1 MEKLLPAD
9 LKAIALSAW
18 LFFSERGFACDLI
31 HEEDATHVE
40 LRIVYEGSRNL
51 PRCPV
56 LEQSPSSC
64 EITRVGYSDMVCR
77 YYIPGLFE

>member
-1 MEKLLPAD
+1 MDKLLPAD

-40 LRIVYEGSRNL
+40 LRICYEDTRDL
-51 PRCPV
+51 PRCPI
-56 LEQSPSSC
+56 LEQSHFSC

-77 YYIPGLFE
+77 YYLPDLFI

>member
-1 MEKLLPAD
+1 MTKFLPAD

-40 LRIVYEGSRNL
+40 LRIVYEDSKTL
-51 PRCPV
+51 PRYPV
-56 LEQSPSSC
+56 LEQSPFSC

>member
-1 MEKLLPAD
+1 MNKLLPAD

-31 HEEDATHVE
+31 HEEDATHAE
-40 LRIVYEGSRNL
+40 LRIVYEDSRAL
-51 PRCPV
+51 PRCPI
-56 LEQSPSSC
+56 LEQSPFSC